1 MVFSQCR
8 LGEPLYRLLMSTD
21 VSHHVQPQSLHRCP
35 SGISRGLLHQRGKP
49 LFHPLQ
55 QSLLKTENLFL
66 TQSLHSTHLLREATA
81 VDSISSIIGSTFT
94 DWRAHIAHFPHLS
107 HVKFSVLLHS
117 PPR

>member
-94 DWRAHIAHFPHLS
+94 DWRAHTAPS
-107 HVKFSVLLHS
+107 PTPSPGQFSLFQNR
-117 PPR
+117 PRK

>member
-94 DWRAHIAHFPHLS
+94 DWRGRTP
-107 HVKFSVLLHS
+107 HS
-117 PPR
+117 PSLYPREVSEIRPRLPT